1 MHWSSHLHEHC
12 TWCTG
17 RVIHPIRA
25 SACWH
30 PSLYFFAWARYT
42 VLKCRDTDAHICMS
56 MMWSLGSLHRT
67 PNAWCSHLTR
77 SKCKYP
83 IPLAIPTVLSTD
95 NIFLLIA
102 TVHDK
107 QSLPPYLNVCAIP
120 ASVVKAVASKIYR
133 VTKVTV
139 YEQSNTSCFTD
150 WSGLGCKTQPSPDIM
165 MKPAVVRKPL
175 TGHQRYTNGSAGSGM
190 VYDQVVADIPL
201 VGMHC

>member
-1 MHWSSHLHEHC
+1 MMYRLFHTLLCAWCTFTAHHTWLKMMTKLLPIASQNMHWSSHLHEHC

-120 ASVVKAVASKIYR
+120 ASVVKAVASKI
-133 VTKVTV
+133 
-139 YEQSNTSCFTD
+139 
-150 WSGLGCKTQPSPDIM
+150 
-165 MKPAVVRKPL
+165 
-175 TGHQRYTNGSAGSGM
+175 
-190 VYDQVVADIPL
+190 
-201 VGMHC
+201 